1 MKTKRD
7 ILCAFSLILSLGMAA
22 QSQYD
27 AERLIGTELNG
38 TARFVGMGGA
48 MGALGGDISVIGT
61 NPAGI
66 GIYRSN
72 DFSVSFG
79 LNNTATESDFYGTNF
94 KNNKTR
100 WSFDQVGFVYSNKI
114 GNNTPL
120 RYVNFGFNYKK
131 NKNFN
136 RLFASGGNP
145 QGLSQTWQMV
155 SVLENCFDAYGF
167 AEDTWAG
174 MTDKIY
180 TDQNPYMDNQIQYPY
195 LGIMGVRTD
204 LVGISGIDNLPIGWD
219 SDLHKFTSREEGGI
233 YEYDFNVSFNI
244 EDRYYL
250 GITLGAYDVKYKK
263 FSYYTE
269 DIFDEGGN
277 EGYYELTNWFR
288 TSGSGVDLKLGFI
301 ARPIEDSPFRVGF
314 AIHTP
319 TWYNLSDFHYAD
331 ITSNIAYMNNGT
343 LGNAERVEEFTPD
356 YTNDGDIRRD
366 YKLVTPWKF
375 NFSMGTTISNLVALG
390 AEYEYSDYSSAKLKY
405 DDGYDMEVANYA
417 ISEDLKGVST
427 LRLGIETKIAPQFSV
442 RAGYNYSTAAYKDNA
457 YRSLD
462 WNDTRT
468 DTDYNNTKAKNTFTF
483 GLGYRG
489 TTFYADVA
497 YKYDNYKSDFYAFDN
512 IDLKAAKVNNS
523 RNQIL
528 FTLGAKF

>member
-1 MKTKRD
+1 
-7 ILCAFSLILSLGMAA
+7 
-22 QSQYD
+22 
-27 AERLIGTELNG
+27 
-38 TARFVGMGGA
+38 
-48 MGALGGDISVIGT
+48 
-61 NPAGI
+61 
-66 GIYRSN
+66 
-72 DFSVSFG
+72 
-79 LNNTATESDFYGTNF
+79 
-94 KNNKTR
+94 
-100 WSFDQVGFVYSNKI
+100 
-114 GNNTPL
+114 
-120 RYVNFGFNYKK
+120 
-131 NKNFN
+131 
-136 RLFASGGNP
+136 
-145 QGLSQTWQMV
+145 
-155 SVLENCFDAYGF
+155 
-167 AEDTWAG
+167 
-174 MTDKIY
+174 
-180 TDQNPYMDNQIQYPY
+180 
-195 LGIMGVRTD
+195 
-204 LVGISGIDNLPIGWD
+204 
-219 SDLHKFTSREEGGI
+219 
-233 YEYDFNVSFNI
+233 
-244 EDRYYL
+244 
-250 GITLGAYDVKYKK
+250 
-263 FSYYTE
+263 
-269 DIFDEGGN
+269 
-277 EGYYELTNWFR
+277 
-288 TSGSGVDLKLGFI
+288 
-301 ARPIEDSPFRVGF
+301 
-314 AIHTP
+314 
-319 TWYNLSDFHYAD
+319 
-331 ITSNIAYMNNGT
+331 MNNGT
-343 LGNAERVEEFTPD
+343 LGNPERVEEFTPD